1 MHLISLNK
9 ISFLLLALAVLSAP
23 KQIWAQQGGAVLQY
37 ACNRA
42 AIVMV
47 RTEVSAEINVQKI
60 NINPRT
66 FNRLLD
72 SIQRLEADS
81 IFLNPEEKL
90 DIVLEEFQKRSQRYF
105 ISEFNYFKHREKVTA
120 RGSGF
125 IVTGDGYVFTNCH
138 VVDEDDTYIVR
149 RFILSAFNYVTET
162 SIASLEQEWVVK
174 FTEQQ
179 RNLLYKTYANVY
191 SRMVPIELEKIEKKV
206 YVVINSDNEKGGRSA
221 ESMPA
226 VIVKKGRSMPGKDI
240 AVLKVQAPY
249 QLPTVS
255 FAKTEEVSVGE
266 DILVY
271 GYPNPVMNNE
281 YLSNETVSEPTLT
294 KGIISAWKKTIN
306 GWPVMQMDA
315 GINHGNSGGPVCNE
329 KGEVIG
335 VTTFG
340 SLDDNTRGLA
350 AGLNF
355 AIPLEVVKEFFTD
368 FIVPAPSEV
377 TINYCKGLK
386 LYNGGYYKQALHY
399 FEKTREKNPRYPELQ
414 EHIRSC
420 LVNIAKGKDRSGN
433 PLVYFLLVW
442 IGGILFGGLAW
453 LKLKRS

>member
-1 MHLISLNK
+1 
-9 ISFLLLALAVLSAP
+9 
-23 KQIWAQQGGAVLQY
+23 
-37 ACNRA
+37 
-42 AIVMV
+42 
-47 RTEVSAEINVQKI
+47 
-60 NINPRT
+60 
-66 FNRLLD
+66 
-72 SIQRLEADS
+72 
-81 IFLNPEEKL
+81 
-90 DIVLEEFQKRSQRYF
+90 
-105 ISEFNYFKHREKVTA
+105 
-120 RGSGF
+120 
-125 IVTGDGYVFTNCH
+125 
-138 VVDEDDTYIVR
+138 
-149 RFILSAFNYVTET
+149 
-162 SIASLEQEWVVK
+162 
-174 FTEQQ
+174 
-179 RNLLYKTYANVY
+179 
-191 SRMVPIELEKIEKKV
+191 
-206 YVVINSDNEKGGRSA
+206 
-221 ESMPA
+221 
-226 VIVKKGRSMPGKDI
+226 MPGKDI

-329 KGEVIG
+329 RGEVIG